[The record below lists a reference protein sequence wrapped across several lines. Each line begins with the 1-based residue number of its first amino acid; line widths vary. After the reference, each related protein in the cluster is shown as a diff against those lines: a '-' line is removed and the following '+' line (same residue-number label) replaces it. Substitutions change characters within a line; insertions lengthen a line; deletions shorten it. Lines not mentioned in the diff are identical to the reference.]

1 MMKRLTA
8 VLLVLALLPLCCAA
22 AADSELPSRYDMRED
37 GIVTPVKLQYPWGC
51 CWRKQGP

>member
-8 VLLVLALLPLCCAA
+8 VMLVLALLPLCCAA
-22 AADSELPSRYDMRED
+22 AADSELSSRYDMRED